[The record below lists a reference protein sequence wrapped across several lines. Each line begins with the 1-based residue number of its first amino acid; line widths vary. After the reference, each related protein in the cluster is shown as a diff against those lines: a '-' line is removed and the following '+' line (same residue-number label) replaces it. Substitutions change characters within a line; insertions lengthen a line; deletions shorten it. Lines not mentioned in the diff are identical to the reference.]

1 MPVFVGAGTSSFMK
15 SGGGVGVSTMT
26 TTQRNALSGVKK
38 GQFIF
43 NTTLNLAQYWDGTG
57 WKSIDAP
64 PVINNFS
71 LDGAS
76 AGTTGII
83 NAGAGGNATIA
94 INGSFFDTTAS
105 TVTFVGSGE
114 TLNTASIV
122 RNSSNLLTVT
132 VARSGFD
139 NSNEPYSI
147 KVLNSSGLSATLSDA
162 LTQDAPPTFSTNAN
176 TNIGTLYE
184 GTTNYANLT
193 TIAATDSDGD
203 TITHTISAG
212 ALPSGVSLNTN
223 GTFTGTVGSSQA
235 GNFTFTVQAATSNY
249 TVTRQFIMTVAT
261 LPQGGNVSTS
271 GNNRIH
277 TFTSSGTFTTAFNA
291 GVELLVVGGG
301 GGGAGAF
308 AGGGG
313 AGGVVHDPSGATMT
327 SGSYTIT
334 VGQGGQ
340 GGLGWSNVNGMRGN
354 NGGDTTA
361 FSLTGKGGG
370 GGGSFDYTYHGGANA
385 QQVAQVGGCGGGGAP
400 VQSNMTASARL
411 GAASNQGN
419 FSGATSYGTA
429 GGNGQSQSQL
439 SQYHGGGGGGA
450 SQAGLSA
457 GNANSGNGGAG
468 QAITITGSSV
478 TYAGGGGGSTQGGST
493 GSGGTGGGGNA
504 TVNTSAAQA
513 GTDGLGGGGGAAGY
527 SGSSN
532 ARLGGDGGNGTVII
546 KYDKN
551 NL

>member
-15 SGGGVGVSTMT
+15 GNGGVGVSTMT
-26 TTQRNALSGVKK
+26 TTERNSLSGVKK

-43 NTTLNLAQYWDGTG
+43 NESLSLAQYYDGTG

-71 LDGAS
+71 LDGGS
-76 AGTTGII
+76 PGTTGII
-83 NAGAGGNATIA
+83 NSVAGGNATIE
-94 INGSFFDTTAS
+94 INGSFFDQNGAV
-105 TVTFVGSGE
+105 VTFEGSGE

-122 RNSSNLLTVT
+122 RNSTNLLTVT

-139 NSNEPYSI
+139 NTNEPYSI
-147 KVLNSSGLSATLSDA
+147 KVLNSSGLSATLADA

-193 TIAATDSDGD
+193 TVVATDPDGD
-203 TITHTISAG
+203 TVTHTISAG

-249 TVTRQFIMTVAT
+249 TVTRQFIMSVAT
-261 LPQGGNVSTS
+261 LPQGGTVSTS

-277 TFTSSGTFTTAFNA
+277 TFTSNGTFTTAFNA

-301 GGGAGAF
+301 GGGAGSF

-313 AGGVVHDPSGATMT
+313 AGGMVHDPSGATMT

-340 GGLGWSNVNGMRGN
+340 GGLGWQAVNGMRGN
-354 NGGDTTA
+354 NGGDSVA

-370 GGGSFDYTYHGGANA
+370 GGGSFDYTYNGSANA
-385 QQVAQVGGCGGGGAP
+385 NQIAQIGGCGGGGAA
-400 VQSNMTASARL
+400 VQNSMADSARF
-411 GAASNQGN
+411 GGASNQGN
-419 FSGATSYGTA
+419 FSGATSYGTG
-429 GGNGQSQSQL
+429 GGNGQSAAQL
-439 SQYHGGGGGGA
+439 SNYHGGGGGGA
-450 SQAGLSA
+450 SQAGIDA
-457 GNANSGNGGAG
+457 TNVAGNGGNG
-468 QAITITGSSV
+468 QAISITGSSV
-478 TYAGGGGGSTQGGST
+478 TYAGGGGGSNQGGT
-493 GSGGTGGGGNA
+493 RGLGGSGGGGNG
-504 TVNTSAAQA
+504 TNSSNPAQG

-527 SGSSN
+527 SGSSG
-532 ARLGGDGGNGTVII
+532 ARLGGDGGDGVVII

>member
-15 SGGGVGVSTMT
+15 GDGGVGMSTMT
-26 TTQRNALSGVKK
+26 TAERNSLSGIKK

-43 NTTLNLAQYWDGTG
+43 NETLNLAQYYDGTG

-71 LDGAS
+71 LDGGS
-76 AGTTGII
+76 PGTTGVI
-83 NAGAGGNATIA
+83 NSVAGGNATIA

-105 TVTFVGSGE
+105 TVTFEGSGE
-114 TLNTASIV
+114 TLNTASIT
-122 RNSSNLLTVT
+122 RNSSNLITVT

-147 KVLNSSGLSATLSDA
+147 KVLNSSGLSATLADA

-176 TNIGTLYE
+176 TNIGTVYE
-184 GTTNYANLT
+184 GSTNFANLT
-193 TIAATDSDGD
+193 TIAATDPDGD

-223 GTFTGTVGSSQA
+223 GTLTGTVGSSQA

-249 TVTRQFIMTVAT
+249 TINRQFIMSVAVLPTGGTVT
-261 LPQGGNVSTS
+261 TDGTY
-271 GNNRIH
+271 RIH

-301 GGGAGAF
+301 GGGAGTF

-334 VGQGGQ
+334 VGQGGL
-340 GGLGWSNVNGMRGN
+340 GGLGWQNINGMRGN
-354 NGGDTTA
+354 TGTDSSAFGLTA
-361 FSLTGKGGG
+361 KGGG
-370 GGGSFDYTYHGGANA
+370 GGGSFDYTYSNANS
-385 QQVAQVGGCGGGGAP
+385 QQVAQVGGCGGGGAA
-400 VQSNMTASARL
+400 VQGSMASSARL

-419 FSGATSYGTA
+419 FSGATSYGTS
-429 GGNGQSQSQL
+429 GGNGQSSSQL

-450 SQAGLSA
+450 SQAGINATSVA
-457 GNANSGNGGAG
+457 GAGGAG
-468 QAITITGSSV
+468 QAISISGSSV
-478 TYAGGGGGSTQGGST
+478 TYAGGGGGSTQGGT
-493 GSGGTGGGGNA
+493 PGAGGAGGGGAA
-504 TVNTSAAQA
+504 TANSNFAQG
-513 GTDGLGGGGGAAGY
+513 GTNGLGGGGGAGGY
-527 SGSSN
+527 NGASN
-532 ARLGGDGGNGTVII
+532 ARNGGTGGSGVVII
-546 KYDKN
+546 KY
-551 NL
+551 NLNSL

>member
-15 SGGGVGVSTMT
+15 GDGGVGISTMT
-26 TTQRNALSGVKK
+26 TAERNSLSGVKK

-43 NTTLNLAQYWDGTG
+43 NETLNLAQYYDGTG

-71 LDGAS
+71 LDGGS

-83 NAGAGGNATIA
+83 NAAAGGNATIA
-94 INGSFFDTTAS
+94 INGSFFDQTGAV
-105 TVTFVGSGE
+105 VTFEGSGE

-122 RNSSNLLTVT
+122 RNSTNLLTVT

-139 NSNEPYSI
+139 NTNEPYSI
-147 KVLNSSGLSATLSDA
+147 KVLNSSGLSATLADA

-193 TIAATDSDGD
+193 TVVATDPDGD
-203 TITHTISAG
+203 TVTHTISAG

-249 TVTRQFIMTVAT
+249 TVTRQFIMSVAT
-261 LPQGGNVSTS
+261 LPQGGTVTTS

-277 TFTSSGTFTTAFNA
+277 TFTSNGTFTTAFNA

-301 GGGAGAF
+301 GGGAGSF

-313 AGGVVHDPSGATMT
+313 AGGMVHDPSGATMT
-327 SGSYTIT
+327 SGSYNIT

-340 GGLGWSNVNGMRGN
+340 GGLGWQAVNGMRGN
-354 NGGDTTA
+354 NGGDSVA

-370 GGGSFDYTYHGGANA
+370 GGGSFDYTYSGANA
-385 QQVAQVGGCGGGGAP
+385 QQVAQVGGCGGGGAA
-400 VQSNMTASARL
+400 VQGSMTDSARL
-411 GAASNQGN
+411 GAASNQPN
-419 FSGATSYGTA
+419 FSGATSYGTG
-429 GGNGQSQSQL
+429 GGNGQSAAQL
-439 SQYHGGGGGGA
+439 SNYHGGGGGGA
-450 SQAGLSA
+450 SQAGIDATSVA
-457 GNANSGNGGAG
+457 GNGGNG
-468 QAITITGSSV
+468 QAISITGSSV
-478 TYAGGGGGSTQGGST
+478 TYAGGGGGSNQGGTRGT
-493 GSGGTGGGGNA
+493 GGSGGGGNG
-504 TVNTSAAQA
+504 TNSSNPAQG

-527 SGSSN
+527 SGGSN
-532 ARLGGDGGNGTVII
+532 ARLGGDGGDGVVII

>member
-249 TVTRQFIMTVAT
+249 TITRQFIMTVAT